1 MFSDLQR
8 VLNTY
13 WQQLLYISPKLLI
26 AFIVLVLAIFVANRL
41 SALLGGKLRAKAHD
55 PLMADFLTRFSKW
68 ALILAGVVLAM
79 EVVGLY
85 AIVGGLVAGAGL
97 SAFIVGFA
105 LKDIAENF
113 LAGVV
118 LAFNRPFRIHDT
130 VQIKDLVGKVED
142 LSLRVTLIKTFDGKH
157 IFLPNAMVLR
167 EPLINFTRDG
177 HIRQDFLVT
186 VDFGEQGD
194 SQHAADLL
202 LNYVRANKDVET
214 QEPHTPYVILEKAS
228 ANTADLR
235 AYFWTYSEDYR
246 RGTLELK
253 SELMRDVKARLADQG
268 YAVQNVVQ

>member
-13 WQQLLYISPKLLI
+13 WQQFLYISPKLLI
-26 AFIVLVLAIFVANRL
+26 AFIVLVLAIFVANHL
-41 SALLGGKLRAKAHD
+41 SGLIGGKLRAKSHD

-68 ALILAGVVLAM
+68 ALILAGAVLAM

-142 LSLRVTLIKTFDGKH
+142 LSLRVTIIKTFDGKH

-177 HIRQDFLVT
+177 YIRQDFLVT
-186 VDFGEQGD
+186 IEYGAEGS
-194 SQHAADLL
+194 SQEASELV
-202 LNYVRANKDVET
+202 LNYLRSNKDVEDKD
-214 QEPHTPYVILEKAS
+214 PHTPYVILEKAT
-228 ANTADLR
+228 ATTADLR
-235 AYFWTYSEDYR
+235 AYFWTFSEDYR
-246 RGTLELK
+246 RGTLQLK
-253 SELMRDVKARLADQG
+253 SGLMRGIKAGLNREG
-268 YAVQNVVQ
+268 YTVTNVVQ

>member
-1 MFSDLQR
+1 MLTDLQR

-13 WQQLLYISPKLLI
+13 WQQFLYISPKLLI
-26 AFIVLVLAIFVANRL
+26 AVVVLLLALLIAKRL
-41 SALLGGKLRAKAHD
+41 SSLLGGKLRAKSHD

-85 AIVGGLVAGAGL
+85 TMVGGLLAGAGL

-130 VQIKDLVGKVED
+130 VQIKDLIGKVED
-142 LSLRVTLIKTFDGKH
+142 LSLRTTLIKTFDGKH

-167 EPLINFTRDG
+167 EPLINYTRDG
-177 HIRQDFLVT
+177 YIRQDFLTT
-186 VDFGEQGD
+186 VELGPDGN

-202 LNYVRANKDVET
+202 LHYVRANQHVESG
-214 QEPHTPYVILEKAS
+214 EPHTPYVILEKAG
-228 ANTADLR
+228 ATTADLR
-235 AYFWTYSEDYR
+235 TYFWTYSEDYR

-253 SELMRDVKARLADQG
+253 SELMRGVKDRLSEQS
-268 YAVQNVVQ
+268 YSVQTVAQ

>member
-13 WQQLLYISPKLLI
+13 WQQFLYISPKLLI
-26 AFIVLVLAIFVANRL
+26 AFIVLILAIFVANHL
-41 SALLGGKLRAKAHD
+41 SSLIGGKLRKKSHD

-68 ALILAGVVLAM
+68 ALILAGAVLAM

-85 AIVGGLVAGAGL
+85 AIVGGVVAGAGL

-118 LAFNRPFRIHDT
+118 LAFNRPFHIHDT

-177 HIRQDFLVT
+177 YIRQDFLVT
-186 VDFGEQGD
+186 VDFGEQGN

-202 LNYVRANKDVET
+202 LRYVQTNRGVEEK
-214 QEPHTPYVILEKAS
+214 EPHTPYVILEKAT
-228 ANTADLR
+228 ATTADLR
-235 AYFWTYSEDYR
+235 AYFWAYSEDYR

-253 SELMRDVKARLADQG
+253 SELMRDVKAGLVEEG
-268 YAVQNVVQ
+268 YAVQSVVQ

>member
-13 WQQLLYISPKLLI
+13 WQQFLYISPKLLI

-41 SALLGGKLRAKAHD
+41 SGLIGGKLRAKAHD

-68 ALILAGVVLAM
+68 ALILAGAVLAM

-177 HIRQDFLVT
+177 YIRQDFLVT
-186 VDFGEQGD
+186 IEYGAEGS
-194 SQHAADLL
+194 SQEASDLL
-202 LNYVRANKDVET
+202 LNYVRSNKDVDEK
-214 QEPHTPYVILEKAS
+214 EPHTPYVILEKATPT
-228 ANTADLR
+228 TADLR
-235 AYFWTYSEDYR
+235 AYFWTFSEDYR

-253 SELMRDVKARLADQG
+253 SALMRGVKGGLTREG
-268 YAVQNVVQ
+268 YTVANVVQ

>member
-1 MFSDLQR
+1 MFTDLQR

-13 WQQLLYISPKLLI
+13 WQQFLYISPKLLI
-26 AFIVLVLAIFVANRL
+26 ALVVLILAIFVANRL
-41 SALLGGKLRAKAHD
+41 SSILGGKLRAKSHD
-55 PLMADFLTRFSKW
+55 PLMADFLTRFSRW
-68 ALILAGVVLAM
+68 ALILAGLVLAM

-130 VQIKDLVGKVED
+130 VQIRDLVGKVED

-157 IFLPNAMVLR
+157 IFLPNALVLR

-177 HIRQDFLVT
+177 YIRQDFLVT
-186 VDFGEQGD
+186 LDLGQTGD
-194 SQHAADLL
+194 SEHASALL
-202 LNYVRANKDVET
+202 LNYLRTNAQVEAR
-214 QEPHTPYVILEKAS
+214 EPHTPYVILEKAS
-228 ANTADLR
+228 ANAADLR
-235 AYFWTYSEDYR
+235 AYFWTFSEDYR

-253 SELMRDVKARLADQG
+253 SELMRGVKARLADQG
-268 YAVQNVVQ
+268 YAVQTVAQ

>member
-13 WQQLLYISPKLLI
+13 WQQFLFISPKLLI
-26 AFIVLVLAIFVANRL
+26 AFVVLVLAIFVANHL
-41 SALLGGKLRAKAHD
+41 SSLIGGKLRAKSHD

-68 ALILAGVVLAM
+68 ALILTGAVLAM

-85 AIVGGLVAGAGL
+85 AIVGGVVAGAGL

-118 LAFNRPFRIHDT
+118 LAFNRPFHIHDT

-142 LSLRVTLIKTFDGKH
+142 LSLRVTIIKTFDGKH

-177 HIRQDFLVT
+177 YIRQDFLVT
-186 VDFGEQGD
+186 VDLGEQGT
-194 SQHAADLL
+194 SQRAADLL
-202 LNYVRANKDVET
+202 LNYVRANPNVE
-214 QEPHTPYVILEKAS
+214 QKEPHTPYVILEKAS
-228 ANTADLR
+228 ATTADLR
-235 AYFWTYSEDYR
+235 AYFWTFSEDYR
-246 RGTLELK
+246 RGTLALK
-253 SELMRDVKARLADQG
+253 SELMRDVKAGLREEG
-268 YAVQNVVQ
+268 YAVQTVAQ

>member
-1 MFSDLQR
+1 MLSDLQR

-13 WQQLLYISPKLLI
+13 WQQFLYISPKLLI
-26 AFIVLVLAIFVANRL
+26 AFIVLVLAIFVANHL
-41 SALLGGKLRAKAHD
+41 SSLLGSKLRAKSHD
-55 PLMADFLTRFSKW
+55 PLMAEFLTRFSKW
-68 ALILAGVVLAM
+68 ALILAGLVLAM

-85 AIVGGLVAGAGL
+85 ALVGGLVAGAGL

-177 HIRQDFLVT
+177 YIRQDFLVT
-186 VDFGEQGD
+186 VDLGEQGD
-194 SQHAADLL
+194 SQQATALL
-202 LNYVRANKDVET
+202 LNYLKANKGVEVR
-214 QEPHTPYVILEKAS
+214 EPHTPYVILEKAS

-235 AYFWTYSEDYR
+235 AYFWTFSEDYR

-253 SELMRDVKARLADQG
+253 SELMRDVRARLSDQG
-268 YAVQNVVQ
+268 YAVQNVAQ

>member
-13 WQQLLYISPKLLI
+13 WQQFLYISPKLLI
-26 AFIVLVLAIFVANRL
+26 AFVVLVLAIFVANHL
-41 SALLGGKLRAKAHD
+41 SSLLGGKLRAKSHD

-85 AIVGGLVAGAGL
+85 ALVGGLVAGAGL

-177 HIRQDFLVT
+177 YIRQDFLVT
-186 VDFGEQGD
+186 VEFGEAGNA
-194 SQHAADLL
+194 QHAADLL
-202 LNYVRANKDVET
+202 LNYVRSNQGVDTKD
-214 QEPHTPYVILEKAS
+214 PHTPYVILEKA
-228 ANTADLR
+228 TATGVELR

-253 SELMRDVKARLADQG
+253 SELMRDVKAGLAEEG
-268 YAVQNVVQ
+268 YTVQTVVQ